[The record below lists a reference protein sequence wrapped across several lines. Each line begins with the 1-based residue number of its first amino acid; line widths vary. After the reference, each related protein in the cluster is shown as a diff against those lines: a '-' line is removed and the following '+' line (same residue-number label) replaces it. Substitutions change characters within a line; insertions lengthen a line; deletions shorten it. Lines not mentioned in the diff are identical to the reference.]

1 MASIACCLH
10 PALALLSFSGGQPA
24 LYAAFFLIGFV
35 SAATVPGYFDWI
47 ITYAPTD
54 RRPIYVGLTNTISA
68 VSHLAPLLG
77 GLILASTSYPVL
89 FAVCLILAL
98 FGLVSSFF
106 LIEPRQTHSNIKAT

>member
-24 LYAAFFLIGFV
+24 LYAAFFLIGFL
-35 SAATVPGYFDWI
+35 SSATVPGYFDWV
-47 ITYAPTD
+47 ITHAPPD

-77 GLILASTSYPVL
+77 GIILTVTGASYV
-89 FAVCLILAL
+89 AL
-98 FGLVSSFF
+98 FGLALLLAIGGLVAS
-106 LIEPRQTHSNIKAT
+106 LQLEEPRRKRQ